1 VAQELS
7 DYEQRF
13 RRAGLPFFVEDYS
26 ARGDVFTRAAPL
38 LALVFIGEV
47 VGAVDLRWTALQN
60 IAATTGALVALLVA
74 FGLINRMRGRPF
86 RSVPDT
92 VGASELTAFVVL
104 PALLPLVFNGQVTS
118 AVVTMAGNALL
129 LLVIYGVVGYRL
141 LSIVRWAGERLA
153 SQLIASLELLTRALP
168 LLLVFANVLFLT
180 SELWVVA
187 HTVPTAFAVLTM
199 VLLLGL
205 VGAFLLARIPREVRS
220 IERDAAV
227 EAPPLRPRERANVG
241 LVMIVSQALQVAV
254 VSVAVG
260 AFFIVLGLL
269 LVNSSVRQ
277 YLMDSNGH
285 VLFDFHLLGHKVEMT
300 RELIRVSVGIAAFSG
315 LYYAVTVLTDST
327 YREEFIDE
335 LTDEMR
341 ETFKLRAEYLSARD
355 SSAT

>member
-1 VAQELS
+1 
-7 DYEQRF
+7 
-13 RRAGLPFFVEDYS
+13 
-26 ARGDVFTRAAPL
+26 VFTRAAPL
-38 LALVFIGEV
+38 IALVFIGEV
-47 VGAVDLRWTALQN
+47 VGAIDLKWSVLENVLATA
-60 IAATTGALVALLVA
+60 GALLALLVA
-74 FGLINRMRGRPF
+74 FGLINHLRGRPF

-92 VGASELTAFVVL
+92 VDTPELIAFVVL
-104 PALLPLVFNGQVTS
+104 PALLPLIFNGQVTS

-129 LLVIYGVVGYRL
+129 LLVIYGVFGYRL
-141 LSIVRWAGERLA
+141 LSIVRWAGGRLA
-153 SQLIASLELLTRALP
+153 SQLVASLELLTRALP

-187 HTVPTAFAVLTM
+187 HTVPTSFAVMTM

-205 VGAFLLARIPREVRS
+205 VGAFLLARVPREVRS
-220 IERDAAV
+220 LERDAAV
-227 EAPPLRPRERANVG
+227 EAPPLRARERANVG

-269 LVNSSVRQ
+269 LVNGSVRQ
-277 YLMDSNGH
+277 YLMNSNGH
-285 VLFDFHLLGHKVEMT
+285 VLFGFHMLGHKVEMT

-327 YREEFIDE
+327 YREEFLDE

-341 ETFKLRAEYLSARD
+341 ETFKARAAYLTARGG
-355 SSAT
+355 SGA